1 MKDFK
6 PQKMVGWFDIRQLA
20 STAIRAV
27 LSSIFG
33 SYADKRETIAS
44 ITKPEVYDDYG
55 TEREIWLDYISDTG
69 DGFNSTFTMAKLI
82 SADQIH
88 VNLNG
93 KDVVL
98 PRGKVAIF
106 GGDQVY
112 PTPTRQIY
120 QDRFIGPLGA
130 AAPKV
135 EGGKEVDMFVVPGN
149 HDWYDGLTNYI
160 KIFCR
165 KLSIGSFRTRQNRS
179 YFAIKLSHNTWLWA
193 IDIQLES
200 DIDKPQLDYFDLVAK
215 SHMQKGD
222 KIILCTAEPS
232 WIYHTSKRI
241 DSTYINLEYF
251 EKDHIA
257 EKGFEQILTLAG
269 DLHHY
274 ARYEDVSNSGK
285 VKYKITAGGG
295 GAFLHPTHN
304 LPYKLNTMHD
314 GEYELRKTFPSQ
326 KKSFWMTFGNLLFPL
341 KNLSFGF
348 FLAFIH
354 LYLAWSIR
362 ISSSLDQDP
371 GDILVQ
377 IRTMGLADIH
387 LVNQRLINSFINSFS
402 AVTVLL
408 LFAFGFYKFCDTNSS
423 KLRFVGITGF
433 IHGLLHIALMLIS
446 LWAFTYISYQV
457 LESMNM
463 VYDITIIMSVVF
475 LAVVIGGFV
484 SGLLVGIYLIFCN
497 LVLGIHDNE
506 AFSSM
511 KIEGHKNFLRM
522 HIRDNKLTIYPIGI
536 RKIAK
541 WKADLGNFITKD
553 QISPELIESP
563 IVIDLN

>member
-6 PQKMVGWFDIRQLA
+6 PQKMVGWFDIQQLA
-20 STAIRAV
+20 TTAIRAI

-33 SYADKRETIAS
+33 SYADKRETVAS
-44 ITKPEVYDDYG
+44 ITKSEVYDDCG
-55 TEREIWLDYISDTG
+55 WDKELWLDYISDTG

-82 SADQIH
+82 SSDQLAVQANDKEI
-88 VNLNG
+88 N
-93 KDVVL
+93 L
-98 PRGKVAIF
+98 PRGKIAVF
-106 GGDQVY
+106 GGDLVY
-112 PTPTRQIY
+112 PTPTRQLY
-120 QDRFIGPLGA
+120 QDRFIGPLQA
-130 AAPKV
+130 AAPRV
-135 EGGKEVDMFVVPGN
+135 EGGTEADMFVLPGN
-149 HDWYDGLTNYI
+149 HDWYDGLTNFI

-165 KLSIGSFRTRQNRS
+165 KHRIGSYRTRQDRS

-200 DIDKPQLDYFDLVAK
+200 DIDKPQLDYFEFVASNNMK
-215 SHMQKGD
+215 KGD

-232 WIYHTSKRI
+232 WIYNTSKRV
-241 DSTYINLEYF
+241 DTTYINLEYF
-251 EKDHIA
+251 EKTCIV

-274 ARYEDVSNSGK
+274 ARYEEISESGK
-285 VKYKITAGGG
+285 VRYKITSGGG

-304 LPYKLNTMHD
+304 LPYKLNRMHD
-314 GEYELRKTFPSQ
+314 GDFELRKTFPDQ
-326 KKSFWMTFGNLLFPL
+326 KKSFKMAFGNLLFPI

-377 IRTMGLADIH
+377 IRTMGLSDIH
-387 LVNQRLINSFINSFS
+387 QVNERLINSFANSFS

-408 LFAFGFYKFCDTNSS
+408 LFAFGFYKFCDSNSS
-423 KLRFVGITGF
+423 KLRFVGVAGL
-433 IHGLLHIALMLIS
+433 IHGLLHIALMLFS
-446 LWAFTYISYQV
+446 LWAFTYISYNM
-457 LESMNM
+457 LESLNL
-463 VYDITIIMSVVF
+463 VSDITIIMSVVLF
-475 LAVVIGGFV
+475 TVLIGGFV
-484 SGLLVGIYLIFCN
+484 SGLLVGLYLIFCN

-522 HIRDNKLTIYPIGI
+522 HLKDNKLTIYPIGLK
-536 RKIAK
+536 KIAR
-541 WKADLGNFITKD
+541 WKPELGSFITKD
-553 QISPELIESP
+553 KLSPELIESP
-563 IVIDLN
+563 IVIDLD